1 MSQQGTPL
9 LSLKI
14 NALGVPPLRAVG
26 VSVVWGGP
34 VGLAGPALCGQ
45 VPRWLTGKPQ
55 GALGLKLAPWW
66 VESGAGCYP
75 LVHEA
80 RSWG

>member
-26 VSVVWGGP
+26 VSVVWGGSGRLGWP
-34 VGLAGPALCGQ
+34 CLVWPGPKVADWKTSGSPGAKAGSLVGGIRGRLLPPG
-45 VPRWLTGKPQ
+45 T
-55 GALGLKLAPWW
+55 
-66 VESGAGCYP
+66 
-75 LVHEA
+75 
-80 RSWG
+80 